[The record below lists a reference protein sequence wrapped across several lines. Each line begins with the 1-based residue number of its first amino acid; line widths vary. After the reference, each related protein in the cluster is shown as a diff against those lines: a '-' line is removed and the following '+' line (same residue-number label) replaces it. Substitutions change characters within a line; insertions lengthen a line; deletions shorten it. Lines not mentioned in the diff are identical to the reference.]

1 MNKKAFVTG
10 GSRGIGRGII
20 ESLAADGFDI
30 FFTYNTDE
38 KSALEAAQTL
48 QQKYH
53 VQCGYMQAALEEPG
67 GARKAF
73 DAAVEFLGGLDLLVN
88 NAGTTIF
95 QNILDLNEQILDALI
110 ELDFKTFMLM
120 MHYAAVYMVEHQ
132 IKGNIIN
139 ITSTRGERAYPSDS
153 LYGALKAGLNRASK
167 SIALDLAP
175 YGIRVNCIAPGAI
188 CTRSREEMKAVYGE
202 NTPYFWDL
210 IAEKVPLERAG
221 TPSDIGAA
229 VCFLASDSANY
240 ITGLTLN
247 VDGGLILPGM
257 PETNSSNAWG
267 RETEETRAENQALS
281 QYVLH
286 ILNQKKQKTHNASEG
301 GSV

>member
-20 ESLAADGFDI
+20 ESLAADGYDI

-38 KSALEAAQTL
+38 KSALAAAQTI

-53 VQCGYMQAALEEPG
+53 VRCSYIQAALEERG
-67 GARKAF
+67 GAKKAF
-73 DAAVEFLGGLDLLVN
+73 EAAVENLGGLDLLVN
-88 NAGTTIF
+88 NAGTTLF

-120 MHYAAVYMVEHQ
+120 MHYAAVYMVENG
-132 IKGNIIN
+132 IKGSIIN

-153 LYGALKAGLNRASK
+153 VYGALKAGLNRACK
-167 SIALDLAP
+167 SIALDLAS

-188 CTRSREEMKAVYGE
+188 CTRTREEMKAIHGE

-221 TPSDIGAA
+221 TPADIGAA
-229 VCFLASDSANY
+229 VCFLAGDSASY
-240 ITGLTLN
+240 ITGQIVN
-247 VDGGLILPGM
+247 IDGGLILPGM
-257 PETNSSNAWG
+257 PETNSSTEWG
-267 RETEETRAENQALS
+267 RETVETRAENQALA
-281 QYVLH
+281 QYVVH
-286 ILNQKKQKTHNASEG
+286 ILNQKKQKST
-301 GSV
+301 